1 MQFNTRDTASGT
13 GEWDP
18 LVGLYLRE
26 GAGHRL
32 LTSDEEVQLSTQWL
46 DGMRARERLEKE
58 DHPLEQR
65 RRLQAIARK
74 GEVARK
80 KLIAGNL
87 RLVVHIATRYQGY
100 GVPLADLIQ
109 EGNMGL
115 MHAVDKF
122 DPTKGYKFSTYA
134 TWWIRHAI
142 GRAIAMQGRTVR
154 LPVHMADKA
163 RQIKSVSARMTQV
176 EGNAPSALEI
186 GAAVGLSE
194 QRVRHIM
201 EHARPTISL
210 DRTVSEEDKRE
221 LLELLPDEDTAD
233 PEGTAMLLGLRDN
246 LETALS
252 TLTPREAMVLNLRYG
267 LRDGREHTL
276 EEVGNKYGL
285 TRERIRQIERDALR
299 KLRHPSRSRQ
309 LRSYLD

>member
-1 MQFNTRDTASGT
+1 MHSNVHASTSGR

-18 LVGLYLRE
+18 LVGVYLRE

-32 LTSDEEVQLSTQWL
+32 LSADEEVELSTQWL
-46 DGMRARERLEKE
+46 DAVEARQALAKQEPSAEAQDRLEAVA
-58 DHPLEQR
+58 QR
-65 RRLQAIARK
+65 
-74 GEVARK
+74 GSVARR

-87 RLVVHIATRYQGY
+87 RLVVHMATRYQGY
-100 GVPLADLIQ
+100 GVPLSDLIQ
-109 EGNMGL
+109 EGNIGL

-163 RQIKSVSARMTQV
+163 RQIKSVSAKMAQV
-176 EGNAPSALEI
+176 EGEKPSPSEI
-186 GAAVGLSE
+186 GEAVGLSE
-194 QRVRHIM
+194 QRVRTIM
-201 EHARPTISL
+201 YHARPTLSL
-210 DRTVSEEDKRE
+210 DKTVSEDDQRE
-221 LLELLPDEDTAD
+221 LLELLPDEHTEN
-233 PEGTAMLLGLRDN
+233 PEGRAMLLGLRDN
-246 LETALS
+246 LETALGS
-252 TLTPREAMVLNLRYG
+252 LTAREAMVLNLRYG

-276 EEVGNKYGL
+276 EEVGDKYGL

-299 KLRHPSRSRQ
+299 KLRHPSRSRN